1 MPLPDWL
8 LTKAKDWGCVPQA
21 SIYFL
26 KSSDIRGWS
35 IETSSN
41 ICVRR
46 IILLAG
52 EITLLLMIFFII
64 GKFA

>member
-1 MPLPDWL
+1 MPLPDWV

-35 IETSSN
+35 IETSGDFELFWIAPEDRSEETPQ
-41 ICVRR
+41 
-46 IILLAG
+46 IL
-52 EITLLLMIFFII
+52 
-64 GKFA
+64 KS